1 MRGISRAADGY
12 LERAYAKW
20 IVLNF
25 AWQSLEPRCRRRSYA
40 TASREA
46 CERNVHVIL
55 TPLRQTLDRVFAAAP
70 CFYRLNRGAEPAAI
84 DASTFCKRRN
94 LDKGF
99 AILRRGSQNDD
110 CLTAVSRLGFTCV
123 PHFCGRLSRWGDS
136 RHPCATYCCLAVG
149 GVFV

>member
-55 TPLRQTLDRVFAAAP
+55 TPLRQTLDRVFVAALR
-70 CFYRLNRGAEPAAI
+70 FYRLDRGTRPTTI
-84 DASTFCKRRN
+84 DTATWAKWRN
-94 LDKGF
+94 PEKKF
-99 AILRRGSQNDD
+99 AILWRGSQI
-110 CLTAVSRLGFTCV
+110 T
-123 PHFCGRLSRWGDS
+123 P
-136 RHPCATYCCLAVG
+136 
-149 GVFV
+149 